1 MLEHESL
8 QGISS
13 MKPTGFRKRSN
24 SFYEESETYTIS
36 SILQHL
42 TVFHSTMNHHSL
54 DQGLIKQVIKQLFY
68 LVAAI
73 TLNNIMLRKDMCSCR
88 KGMQIRSVLADQV
101 CALNTTQREFSLTAA
116 FSFQMQ
122 HQLSRRVA
130 EREGTSKRE
139 CYGYFE
145 ATGSNCVVTASQ
157 QIHWWWCQGDH
168 WKMLWTQPRSGTSI
182 CCLKCG
188 FGGFFFFFI
197 FKSRTKLQPNI
208 KICRLS
214 KFWTRTRP
222 LTILKKEW
230 HHRLSAK
237 FRWAQLFIFKYKHP
251 PSQNKYSWL
260 SCQYISHSSLCSKTT
275 KAPHSW
281 CWMQII
287 VSRSRFLSARPHR
300 LWSCCRSRTAFI
312 STSSTGSDT

>member
-1 MLEHESL
+1 M
-8 QGISS
+8 
-13 MKPTGFRKRSN
+13 GF
-24 SFYEESETYTIS
+24 
-36 SILQHL
+36 
-42 TVFHSTMNHHSL
+42 
-54 DQGLIKQVIKQLFY
+54 
-68 LVAAI
+68 
-73 TLNNIMLRKDMCSCR
+73 
-88 KGMQIRSVLADQV
+88 
-101 CALNTTQREFSLTAA
+101 
-116 FSFQMQ
+116 
-122 HQLSRRVA
+122 
-130 EREGTSKRE
+130 
-139 CYGYFE
+139 
-145 ATGSNCVVTASQ
+145 
-157 QIHWWWCQGDH
+157 
-168 WKMLWTQPRSGTSI
+168 
-182 CCLKCG
+182 
-188 FGGFFFFFI
+188 FFFFFI

-237 FRWAQLFIFKYKHP
+237 FRWAQLFIFKYKNP

-281 CWMQII
+281 CWTQII

-312 STSSTGSDT
+312 STSSTGSDTQILWHFYSLYWVLVSLFKVALDCR

>member
-42 TVFHSTMNHHSL
+42 TVFHSTMNHHGL

-157 QIHWWWCQGDH
+157 QIHWWWCQRDH

-188 FGGFFFFFI
+188 FGGGFFFSFLNLALNSNLTLKFVDCQN
-197 FKSRTKLQPNI
+197 FELVHAHWRFWKKSDIIVCPQSSGEPSCSFSNI
-208 KICRLS
+208 KTL
-214 KFWTRTRP
+214 
-222 LTILKKEW
+222 L
-230 HHRLSAK
+230 AK
-237 FRWAQLFIFKYKHP
+237 I
-251 PSQNKYSWL
+251 N
-260 SCQYISHSSLCSKTT
+260 T
-275 KAPHSW
+275 
-281 CWMQII
+281 
-287 VSRSRFLSARPHR
+287 V
-300 LWSCCRSRTAFI
+300 
-312 STSSTGSDT
+312 D